1 MAKPFAVPKLRSG
14 DPCWVELT
22 EDSRASGIIVAL
34 GEGQAVVQL
43 DRHPAGDHRRFP
55 LSQVYPR
62 TRGGSALPV
71 AAGSAEEADE
81 DEPQP
86 PDPFD
91 QLLEAAQLV
100 YAKLSG
106 SFERHLTTSRVRRR
120 QLTRVRRAIA
130 VLSGVPITKLSLPPA
145 RQQHRGCPSVTLEA
159 SCLRGLRRRPPDEE
173 APPRMPG
180 EVCMKCV

>member
-43 DRHPAGDHRRFP
+43 DCHLAGDHRRFP

-130 VLSGVPITKLSLPPA
+130 VLAGVPITKLSHSHLLDSSIAAA
-145 RQQHRGCPSVTLEA
+145 RA
-159 SCLRGLRRRPPDEE
+159 SLSKRAVC
-173 APPRMPG
+173 
-180 EVCMKCV
+180 EVCGADRRTKKHRCECLGKCV